1 MMRRAATGELQLN
14 NIMQLRLEALK
25 CFNVIFVL
33 LVYLYTIEILSNF
46 CTSIFCHL
54 RKVKYRKVDLKD
66 FFRSYKESTGRKL
79 IVL

>member
-33 LVYLYTIEILSNF
+33 FI
-46 CTSIFCHL
+46 SI
-54 RKVKYRKVDLKD
+54 
-66 FFRSYKESTGRKL
+66 
-79 IVL
+79 